1 MQFVIEDW
9 PFGQPFPKGNA
20 RTSSRGWWDKN
31 LGFHVYSGATLPK
44 ELRPYRSKDFSLA
57 RWCEDEINGT
67 VMPTTPSS
75 TRYEPRPHQVEGAQQ
90 IIRAYGDGERGF
102 LEADGTGLDIGMVTI
117 G

>member
-67 VMPTTPSS
+67 VIPTTPDPTRSKEPSRSS
-75 TRYEPRPHQVEGAQQ
+75 TPM
-90 IIRAYGDGERGF
+90 
-102 LEADGTGLDIGMVTI
+102 GTANAASWRLTVPD
-117 G
+117 